1 MKILMIDDH
10 HLVREGM
17 RPLLQRLAEPG
28 DAVQVIDAATFRAGL
43 DAIAANPDLDLVLLD
58 LNLPDA
64 VGVAVLAELQRGHR
78 GLPVVVVSGDDDP
91 ALVRSILQQGA
102 LGFIPKSSSPEV
114 VLNAL
119 RLVLSGGTYLPR
131 EVMAA
136 SAPGALSSVGA
147 GNATPAKAG
156 GPSSA
161 LAARIGVT
169 PRQADVL
176 ALLVAGKSNK
186 QICRELDLAEG
197 TVKNHIAAV
206 FKALNVTTRVQAVIA
221 AAKLGIKA

>member
-17 RPLLQRLAEPG
+17 RPLLQRLADGGE
-28 DAVQVIDAATFRAGL
+28 AIEVLDAATFQAGL
-43 DAIAANPDLDLVLLD
+43 EIADAHPDLDLVLLD

-64 VGVAVLAELQRGHR
+64 HGMAALAQLQSRHR
-78 GLPVVVVSGDDDP
+78 GVPVVVVSGEDDP
-91 ALVRSILQQGA
+91 ALVRGLIEQGA
-102 LGFIPKSSSPEV
+102 LGFIPKSSSPQV
-114 VLNAL
+114 ILNAL
-119 RLVLSGGTYLPR
+119 RLVLSGGTYLPL

-136 SAPGALSSVGA
+136 ASAPARV
-147 GNATPAKAG
+147 TYG
-156 GPSSA
+156 GPPSA
-161 LAARIGVT
+161 NIASRLNIT

-176 ALLVAGKSNK
+176 QLLIEGKSNK

-221 AAKLGIKA
+221 ASRLGIKA

>member
-10 HLVREGM
+10 HLVRDGM
-17 RPLLQRLAEPG
+17 RPLLQRLADGGE
-28 DAVQVIDAATFRAGL
+28 AIEVLDAATFQAGL
-43 DAIAANPDLDLVLLD
+43 EMADANPDVELVLLD

-64 VGVAVLAELQRGHR
+64 HGVSALAQLQSRHR
-78 GLPVVVVSGDDDP
+78 GIPVVVVSGEDDP
-91 ALVRSILQQGA
+91 ALVRALIEQGA

-114 VLNAL
+114 ILNAI

-136 SAPGALSSVGA
+136 HAAPGGA
-147 GNATPAKAG
+147 GAAHAPAG
-156 GPSSA
+156 TQS
-161 LAARIGVT
+161 RITSRLNIT

-176 ALLVAGKSNK
+176 KLLIEGKSNK

-221 AAKLGIKA
+221 AGKLGIKA